1 MLWSRSVPPT
11 VPAAPATVPDA
22 QALRRAALQAAWR
35 RDRRVGRRRV
45 ALRWLMW
52 AFWRYG
58 IPMATVLALALAV
71 WLWLLPGIHR
81 SLASTPS
88 AAAATQP
95 VNTPRAAQ
103 APTAPEATARTE
115 GTPSA
120 SPDTTTEDVD
130 SGSIRLRLEP
140 GWLDPGRAPRPQ
152 LSPPATTESV
162 QDPSLK
168 PENWLHSK
176 EP

>member
-1 MLWSRSVPPT
+1 MLWSRSASPT

-22 QALRRAALQAAWR
+22 QALRRAALQTAWR

-45 ALRWLMW
+45 ALRWLVW

-58 IPMATVLALALAV
+58 VPMATVLALALAV

-81 SLASTPS
+81 SLVSTPTE
-88 AAAATQP
+88 AAATQP
-95 VNTPRAAQ
+95 ANTPQGAQ
-103 APTAPEATARTE
+103 APTTQGVTVRTE
-115 GTPSA
+115 GTQSA
-120 SPDTTTEDVD
+120 LPDTTAEDVD